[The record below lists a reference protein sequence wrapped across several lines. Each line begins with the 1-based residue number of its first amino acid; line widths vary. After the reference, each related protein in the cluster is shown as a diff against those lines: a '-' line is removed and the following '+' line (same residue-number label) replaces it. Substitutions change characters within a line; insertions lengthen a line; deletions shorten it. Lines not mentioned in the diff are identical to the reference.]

1 MEIFEKAAILLGGS
15 KVLGTIPQD
24 PLAAAEL
31 VRKGLPPRTLD
42 SLKSKLGTSLEAL
55 AETLNLP
62 KRTLERRLSSPKARL
77 NDKESE
83 RVYRLARIAARAE
96 EVFGDLTKAF
106 RWLGKENRALGGAK
120 PMTLLDTDVGTAAVE
135 DVLTRIEFGV
145 SS

>member
-1 MEIFEKAAILLGGS
+1 MELFEKTAALLGGS

-24 PLAAAEL
+24 PLAAVEL
-31 VRKGLPPRTLD
+31 VRRGLPPRTLE
-42 SLKSKLGTSLEAL
+42 SLKTKLGTSLDDL

-62 KRTLERRLSSPKARL
+62 KRTLERRLSAPDARL

-83 RVYRLARIAARAE
+83 RVYRLARIVARAE

-120 PMTLLDTDVGTAAVE
+120 PLGLLDTDVGTTAVE
-135 DVLTRIEFGV
+135 DVLTRIEEGV
-145 SS
+145 VS